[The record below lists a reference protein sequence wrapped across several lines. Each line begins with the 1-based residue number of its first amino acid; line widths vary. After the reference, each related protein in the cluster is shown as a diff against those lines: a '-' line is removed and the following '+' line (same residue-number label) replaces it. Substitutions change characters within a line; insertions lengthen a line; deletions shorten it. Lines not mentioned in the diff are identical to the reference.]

1 VGSHFPPDD
10 ETWRG
15 ADSIGLLQKAVGIVH
30 DRGWRVGNVDVT
42 VVCESPKVRPHAH
55 EMRVRLAGVLGVSPD
70 RVSIKGKTNEGMGW
84 IGAGEGIAVHCVA
97 LIESAA
103 T

>member
-1 VGSHFPPDD
+1 
-10 ETWRG
+10 
-15 ADSIGLLQKAVGIVH
+15 VH